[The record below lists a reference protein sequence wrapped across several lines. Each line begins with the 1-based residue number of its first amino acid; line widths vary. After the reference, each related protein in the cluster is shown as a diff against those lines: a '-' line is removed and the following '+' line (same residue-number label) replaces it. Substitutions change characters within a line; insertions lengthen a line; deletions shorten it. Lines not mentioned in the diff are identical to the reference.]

1 MSWVSS
7 NDPGEA
13 GDTVVA
19 VAPLHTAQNLAQQ
32 ASIGVRKIMCDGTDG
47 TPKCRCRGSL
57 VRARRSG
64 VDRRMERVMIL
75 PLDFIS

>member
-32 ASIGVRKIMCDGTDG
+32 ASIGVR
-47 TPKCRCRGSL
+47 R
-57 VRARRSG
+57 
-64 VDRRMERVMIL
+64 DRRHPEMPLPRVVGAR
-75 PLDFIS
+75 PAVWCGSADGAGDDPAVRFH